1 MHTRILELPAVP
13 QSKKIDAEAT
23 EIARNVI
30 SLIAENEEAIN
41 DLMVNCEDEKV
52 TISFAVSFDL
62 GKNQMKTRLSF
73 SVKHGSEIKQSI
85 PNPDQGDLFN
95 EENPYSVVKI
105 GLPDGANLDVNTLQ
119 VEIGELVW
127 VADGEGL
134 LELAKWLLERL
145 EGLTSPLLGEN
156 RRNAKKRQSEIDQ
169 FIVDNGE
176 AAMLEVW
183 RLVREQGHRNP
194 IREEIAARCQEIDPT
209 GTFH

>member
-41 DLMVNCEDEKV
+41 DLMVNSEDEKV

-73 SVKHGSEIKQSI
+73 SVKHGSEIKQTI

-105 GLPDGANLDVNTLQ
+105 GLPDGANLDVNTL
-119 VEIGELVW
+119 EIEEGEPCESW
-127 VADGEGL
+127 EEWKNTPEGKL
-134 LELAKWLLERL
+134 LLALD
-145 EGLTSPLLGEN
+145 GLTSPLLGVN
-156 RRNAKKRQSEIDQ
+156 KKRQVERENTINE
-169 FIVDNGE
+169 FVEFNGE
-176 AAMLEVW
+176 SAMFEVY
-183 RLVREQGHRNP
+183 RLVREHGFPNP

>member
-41 DLMVNCEDEKV
+41 DLMINSEDEKV

-105 GLPDGANLDVNTLQ
+105 GLPDGANLNVNTL
-119 VEIGELVW
+119 EIEEGEELESGW
-127 VADGEGL
+127 L
-134 LELAKWLLERL
+134 LKTDEEWLLERL

-156 RRNAKKRQSEIDQ
+156 RRNAKKRQSEMDE
-169 FIVDNGE
+169 FIAANGE

-183 RLVREQGHRNP
+183 RRVCEQGHRNP

-209 GTFH
+209 ATFH

>member
-13 QSKKIDAEAT
+13 KSKKIDAEAT

-41 DLMVNCEDEKV
+41 DLMVNSEDEKV

-95 EENPYSVVKI
+95 EDNPYSMVTI
-105 GLPDGANLDVNTLQ
+105 GLPDGADLDVNTLTR
-119 VEIGELVW
+119 VEGEMSPE
-127 VADGEGL
+127 DC
-134 LELAKWLLERL
+134 LLERL
-145 EGLTSPLLGEN
+145 MKLTSPLLGFNEKRKVEREN
-156 RRNAKKRQSEIDQ
+156 TINDFME
-169 FIVDNGE
+169 VEGE
-176 AAMLEVW
+176 AVLLKAWKVIL
-183 RLVREQGHRNP
+183 QDGFTNP
-194 IREEIAARCQEIDPT
+194 IRAEIAERCQEIDPA
-209 GTFH
+209 GDYY

>member
-105 GLPDGANLDVNTLQ
+105 GLPDGANLDVNTLKI
-119 VEIGELVW
+119 EEGEQLESGW
-127 VADGEGL
+127 L
-134 LELAKWLLERL
+134 LKTAEEWLLERL

-156 RRNAKKRQSEIDQ
+156 RRKAKKRQSQMDE
-169 FIVDNGE
+169 FIAANGE

-183 RLVREQGHRNP
+183 RRVCEQGHRNP